1 MSPLARSLL
10 TLAALFAS
18 DAKVTNVDLGLG
30 GHCVKFIIDIPPRPV
45 PYKTSQ
51 ALPKF
56 TMMSYDT
63 STPLKTIRNFC
74 AEFNEE
80 IARQTVEV
88 CNDYV
93 HRPTVGALLPPLV
106 FAVGD
111 NVVSPVYASCN
122 KDPECGPLY
131 FKIDQECRRPAV

>member
-1 MSPLARSLL
+1 MSPLTRSLL
-10 TLAALFAS
+10 ALAVLFAVS
-18 DAKVTNVDLGLG
+18 NAKVTEVNLGLG
-30 GHCVKFIIDIPPRPV
+30 GNCVKFIIDIPPRPV
-45 PYKTSQ
+45 PYQTS
-51 ALPKF
+51 LTRPKF

-63 STPLKTIRNFC
+63 STPLKTIHNYC
-74 AEFNEE
+74 AGFNEE

-93 HRPTVGALLPPLV
+93 HPPPIPLRPPQA

-111 NVVSPVYASCN
+111 NVVSPVFASCY

-131 FKIDQECRRPAV
+131 FKIEQECRKPAI

>member
-1 MSPLARSLL
+1 MSPVARSLL
-10 TLAALFAS
+10 TLAALFVAS

-30 GHCVKFIIDIPPRPV
+30 GHCVKFIIDIPPRAV
-45 PYKTSQ
+45 PYKTS
-51 ALPKF
+51 LTRLKF

-63 STPLKTIRNFC
+63 STPLKTIPNYC
-74 AEFNEE
+74 ADFKEE
-80 IARQTVEV
+80 IAKQTVEV

-93 HRPTVGALLPPLV
+93 HPPPIPLLPPLA

-111 NVVSPVYASCN
+111 NVLSPVFASCY
-122 KDPECGPLY
+122 KDPQCGPLY